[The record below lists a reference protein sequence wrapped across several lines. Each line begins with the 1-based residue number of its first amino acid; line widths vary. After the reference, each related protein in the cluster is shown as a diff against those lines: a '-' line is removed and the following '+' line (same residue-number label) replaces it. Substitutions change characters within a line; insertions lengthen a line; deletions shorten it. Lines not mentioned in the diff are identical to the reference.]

1 MKQINFF
8 RKLFV
13 TALVVGVAGY
23 ASAQIHPLAFGSYTL
38 GTAATQPNWYADY
51 VGLRFEVVTP
61 LAAAGDKA
69 YTVSN
74 DGTGATTEWG
84 GIITTPIVNQPIVM
98 PQPGDSLVN
107 TIITVSMTGKIGFV
121 YRGGGVEFGAKALA
135 CQNAG
140 AIACVIVNNIPGGP
154 VGMGAGAS
162 GSSVTI
168 PTFMISK
175 ADGDL
180 LDSFY
185 NAGIIPTLTIT
196 TWGQGNHADLG
207 FVPNG
212 AAMWHANAVPAS
224 QLGATGNPT
233 PYNMLDGAFIAN
245 YGSSTITGVK
255 LKSTTTFTPT
265 GGSAGAPHSSQ
276 VDLASFPSVDSIWA
290 LFNTTEYSLSAGVT
304 GTVKT
309 HYVIESDSIDQFPAD
324 NTLDVTVDVSDN
336 VFSKSRY
343 DFVNDQP
350 IRTIYTSFGGGVEF
364 LWGPMYY
371 VANSGFSVS
380 NVKFSLAINSTT
392 ISTPLPS
399 DVNVFVF
406 KWTDGVGGDADSIV
420 ANGELYLVG
429 SGTKHV
435 DGINDTSG
443 ALLVQ
448 TIYADT
454 NGNNVGPNMVLDG
467 SSWYYVAIDV
477 PSATFLGCD
486 GVQDPY
492 PRVYGRYHANM
503 GGSGNHLLDY
513 SSIEFTGSKVS
524 LDSFEGSGNAPVPA
538 FSTAYINS
546 VDSFV
551 YSNMKGLIPSVS
563 MQIMSTTSNPVAY
576 GKPLANVSLF
586 PNPAKDQLNVTAAF
600 DKNEKTVSYE
610 IIDGLA
616 RFVSKDTHYNVQN
629 DSYTINTSKLAPG
642 NYYLII
648 NAEGRAMT
656 RRFTVVK

>member
-477 PSATFLGCD
+477 PSATFLACD